1 MRQRS
6 MQTSQGVD
14 VPLAEAERPPRVGA
28 RRRASLVLLP
38 ALLALGFTA
47 AACSSNGPSSGPSS
61 SAASDISQGLSAQSA
76 GQTQQAINDF
86 KAAVA
91 ASPTSPIAYY
101 DLGVVY
107 QQDVKNLAQAATEYN
122 KALLADST
130 YKPAMYNL
138 AIVQTTTDPQ
148 GAVSTYNQLLKLNA
162 NDPNV
167 LFNLG
172 LLLIS
177 QGQTNQGD
185 ADVQKAVLIKPA
197 LKSRVP
203 AGVPS

>member
-1 MRQRS
+1 
-6 MQTSQGVD
+6 MQTSEVVD
-14 VPLAEAERPPRVGA
+14 VPSAEAERPHRSRPR
-28 RRRASLVLLP
+28 RTTSLILLP
-38 ALLALGFTA
+38 ALFALALTA
-47 AACSSNGPSSGPSS
+47 AACSSGGSGGSGSASS
-61 SAASDISQGLSAQSA
+61 SAASDITHGLSAQSA
-76 GQTQQAINDF
+76 GQTQQAISDF

-91 ASPTSPIAYY
+91 ADPASPIAYY

-107 QQDVKNLAQAATEYN
+107 QQDIKNLAEATTEYN

-148 GAVSTYNQLLKLNA
+148 GAISTYNQLLKLNA

-177 QGQTNQGD
+177 QGQTAQGQT
-185 ADVQKAVLIKPA
+185 DVQKAVLISPA

-203 AGVPS
+203 AGVTP